1 MKQIRTGLAL
11 AVKEHL
17 AEGSPISNLEAL
29 TIFGVPWLTQI
40 ISDLR
45 REGWVIKSRSIP
57 YVVALARVNKVAKL
71 VPPAN
76 LPTREIRLTEYW
88 MSK

>member
-1 MKQIRTGLAL
+1 MKTFRHGLVL
-11 AVKEHL
+11 AVREHL
-17 AEGSPISNLEAL
+17 AEGKPITQLEAL
-29 TIFGVPWLTQI
+29 TMFGFTGLTPL

-45 REGWVIKSRSIP
+45 REGWMIKSHSIP
-57 YVVALARVNKVAKL
+57 YMAALARVNQVAKF

-76 LPTREIRLTEYW
+76 LPIREIRLTEYW